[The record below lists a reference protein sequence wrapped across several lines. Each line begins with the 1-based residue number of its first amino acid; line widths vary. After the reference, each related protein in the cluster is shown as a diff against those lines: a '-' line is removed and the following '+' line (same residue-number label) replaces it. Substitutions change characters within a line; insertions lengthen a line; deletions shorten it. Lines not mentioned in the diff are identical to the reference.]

1 MPIVNLQ
8 LIYNVGMNNGD
19 DTAFYLRRGFRVIEP
34 GLELRLRHLLFGSLL
49 DSRPLRFALALL
61 DELGL
66 QVPGHPSPGAAHLR
80 TTVRPTSH
88 GRPTQTDNPE
98 KAAA

>member
-19 DTAFYLRRGFRVIEP
+19 DTAFYLPRGFRVIGIEP

-61 DELGL
+61 G
-66 QVPGHPSPGAAHLR
+66 G
-80 TTVRPTSH
+80 TSGILIGKGVQ
-88 GRPTQTDNPE
+88 GRFGIKKTAP
-98 KAAA
+98 